1 VTVTNVVPG
10 SSNGSAR
17 PPTVVLVLRDI
28 SVSFGGIR
36 ALTEVSMQ
44 VELGEVHGLMG
55 PNGAG
60 KTTLFDVVSGVRRPS
75 SGTVL
80 LDNVEVTRWTPVQR
94 ARHGLRRTFQRVQVF
109 GRLSVADNLL
119 VPLEHHGGGGGLA
132 ADFLALPSRR
142 RIENRR
148 RERVAEVAEMCG
160 LTAMLERPAG
170 SLAIGLGRQVELAR
184 ALIADPKV
192 LLLDEPTSGLD
203 HTESDRLS
211 GLIAEIASSHQCGIV
226 LVEHDVAFMM
236 HHCRSITVLD
246 LGRVIA
252 EGSPSEIQDNRD
264 VQAAYFD

>member
-1 VTVTNVVPG
+1 MDTQPV
-10 SSNGSAR
+10 SSNGNAPQSKM
-17 PPTVVLVLRDI
+17 VLELRDI
-28 SVSFGGIR
+28 SVNFGGIC
-36 ALTEVSMQ
+36 ALTDVSMQ

-80 LDNVEVTRWTPVQR
+80 LDDLDVTNWKTVRR
-94 ARHGLRRTFQRVQVF
+94 ARHGLRRTFQRVQIF
-109 GRLSVADNLL
+109 GRLSVEDNLL
-119 VPLEHHGGGGGLA
+119 VPLEHHGGGGGLV
-132 ADFLALPSRR
+132 ADFLALPTRR
-142 RIENRR
+142 RIENQRR
-148 RERVAEVAEMCG
+148 QRVAEVAEMCG
-160 LTAMLERPAG
+160 LTALLKRPAG

-211 GLIAEIASSHQCGIV
+211 GLIVEIAGSHTCGVV
-226 LVEHDVAFMM
+226 LVEHDVSFMM
-236 HHCRSITVLD
+236 RHCRTITVLD

-252 EGSPSEIQDNRD
+252 EGAPSEIQDNRD

>member
-1 VTVTNVVPG
+1 VTTELLPPNTNGNTPL
-10 SSNGSAR
+10 
-17 PPTVVLVLRDI
+17 PTVALELREI
-28 SVSFGGIR
+28 SVNFGGIS
-36 ALTEVSMQ
+36 ALTDVSMQ

-75 SGTVL
+75 SGAVL
-80 LDNVEVTRWTPVQR
+80 LDDIDVTRWSPVHR
-94 ARHGLRRTFQRVQVF
+94 ARHGIRRTFQRVQVF

-142 RIENRR
+142 RIEAKR
-148 RERVAEVAEMCG
+148 RERVSEIAEMCG
-160 LTAMLERPAG
+160 LSAMLNRPAG
-170 SLAIGLGRQVELAR
+170 SLAIGFGRQVELAR
-184 ALIADPKV
+184 ALIAEPKV

-203 HTESDRLS
+203 HAESDRLS
-211 GLIAEIASSHQCGIV
+211 GLIVEIAGTHKCGVV

-252 EGSPSEIQDNRD
+252 EGAPAEIQNNSD